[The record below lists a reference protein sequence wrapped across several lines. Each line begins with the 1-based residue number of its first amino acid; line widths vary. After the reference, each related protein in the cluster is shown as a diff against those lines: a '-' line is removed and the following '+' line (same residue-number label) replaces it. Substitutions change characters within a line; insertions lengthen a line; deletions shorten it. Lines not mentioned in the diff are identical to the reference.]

1 MTNFIKIIIFFL
13 FFISKS
19 SYAQKINLVRDAEIE
34 NFLYELSRPLLENIK
49 IDSTNLKFYI
59 DRQKYI
65 NAFVTNG
72 PRIFLTTELLTK
84 TSNINQVVGVIA
96 HELGHV
102 TGGHL
107 NKRAN
112 AYNNSLITS
121 VLSSI
126 LAVGAIAAGA
136 GDAGNAIIL
145 GGQHIGNR
153 QLLSFSRNQESFA
166 DQAAIKL
173 LKSSGYSV
181 NGMYE
186 LFKILEKKERIS
198 SFNPYNLTHPLSRER
213 KRIIEFH
220 LDNNRNHNKN
230 YKLEKKFKLVQ
241 AKLNGFLAS
250 NESLERLYTDN
261 NEEKWYAYAIRYHMN
276 GNKIKALLLI
286 DQCIDSDKKNPYFYE
301 TKGQIYYENGDA
313 VNAIANFKKAL
324 NIKNNEKH
332 FYLAL
337 AKALYLSDNQKN
349 YSISINLLKNYIK
362 LEDFPIEAW
371 HFLALCYGKLQKYSL
386 SSLALTEKFL
396 LLNDLKNAKL
406 QLKRAEQMNNDNDE
420 VNSLI
425 LDLKFLIKQKESK

>member
-13 FFISKS
+13 FFISNF
-19 SYAQKINLVRDAEIE
+19 SYAQKINLVRDAEVE
-34 NFLYELSRPLLENIK
+34 NFLHELSSPILENIK
-49 IDSTNLKFYI
+49 IDTTNLKFYL
-59 DRQKYI
+59 DRQKFI

-84 TSNINQVVGVIA
+84 TQNINQVVGVIA

-136 GDAGNAIIL
+136 GDAGTAIIL

-173 LKSSGYSV
+173 LRSSGYSV

-198 SFNPYNLTHPLSRER
+198 SFNPYSLTHPLSSER

-220 LDNNRNHNKN
+220 LDNDKNSNRNPE
-230 YKLEKKFKLVQ
+230 LEKKFKLVQ
-241 AKLNGFLAS
+241 AKLNGFLAT

-261 NEEKWYAYAIRYHMN
+261 NDEKWYAYAIRHHIK
-276 GNKIKALLLI
+276 GNKTKALSLI
-286 DQCIDSDKKNPYFYE
+286 DKCISSDNKNPYFYE

-313 VNAIANFKKAL
+313 FNAIENFEKAL
-324 NIKNNEKH
+324 SIKKNEKH

-337 AKALYLSDNQKN
+337 AKALYLSHNKKN

-371 HFLALCYGKLQKYSL
+371 HFLALCYGKLQKYSY

-406 QLKRAEQMNNDNDE
+406 QLTRAKKMSNGNNE
-420 VNSLI
+420 INSLI
-425 LDLKFLIKQKESK
+425 LDLEFLIKQKESK

>member
-13 FFISKS
+13 FFISKF

-34 NFLYELSRPLLENIK
+34 NFLYELSKPLLENIK
-49 IDSTNLKFYI
+49 IDSTNLKFYV
-59 DRQKYI
+59 DKQKYI
-65 NAFVTNG
+65 NAFVTTG

-136 GDAGNAIIL
+136 SDAGNAIIL

-186 LFKILEKKERIS
+186 LFKILEKKA
-198 SFNPYNLTHPLSRER
+198 P
-213 KRIIEFH
+213 
-220 LDNNRNHNKN
+220 
-230 YKLEKKFKLVQ
+230 
-241 AKLNGFLAS
+241 GF
-250 NESLERLYTDN
+250 
-261 NEEKWYAYAIRYHMN
+261 
-276 GNKIKALLLI
+276 
-286 DQCIDSDKKNPYFYE
+286 F
-301 TKGQIYYENGDA
+301 
-313 VNAIANFKKAL
+313 
-324 NIKNNEKH
+324 
-332 FYLAL
+332 
-337 AKALYLSDNQKN
+337 
-349 YSISINLLKNYIK
+349 LKNSKILK
-362 LEDFPIEAW
+362 IDF
-371 HFLALCYGKLQKYSL
+371 
-386 SSLALTEKFL
+386 
-396 LLNDLKNAKL
+396 
-406 QLKRAEQMNNDNDE
+406 
-420 VNSLI
+420 
-425 LDLKFLIKQKESK
+425 

>member
-1 MTNFIKIIIFFL
+1 MTNFIKIILFFL
-13 FFISKS
+13 FFISKLC
-19 SYAQKINLVRDAEIE
+19 YAQKINLVRDAEIE
-34 NFLYELSRPLLENIK
+34 NFLHELSDPILQNIK
-49 IDSTNLKFYI
+49 IDTTNLKFFI

-65 NAFVTNG
+65 NAFVTTG

-84 TSNINQVVGVIA
+84 TKNINQVIGVIA

-107 NKRAN
+107 NKRTN

-136 GDAGNAIIL
+136 GEAGNAIIL
-145 GGQHIGNR
+145 GGQHIGKR

-173 LKSSGYSV
+173 LKSAGYSV

-186 LFKILEKKERIS
+186 LFRILEKKERIS
-198 SFNPYNLTHPLSRER
+198 SYNPYNLTHPLSSER

-220 LDNNRNHNKN
+220 LDNDVNKKKN
-230 YKLEKKFKLVQ
+230 YELEKKFKLIQ
-241 AKLNGFLAS
+241 AKLNGFLATD
-250 NESLERLYTDN
+250 ESLRRLYTNSN
-261 NEEKWYAYAIRYHMN
+261 NEKWYAYAIRNHID
-276 GNKIKALLLI
+276 GNKNQALLLI
-286 DQCIDSDKKNPYFYE
+286 DQCINSDPNNPYFYE
-301 TKGQIYYENGDA
+301 TKGQIFYENGDA
-313 VNAIANFKKAL
+313 VNAIENFEKAL
-324 NIKNNEKH
+324 NLKKNEKH

-337 AKALYLSDNQKN
+337 AKALYLSNDQNNFPK
-349 YSISINLLKNYIK
+349 SITLLKNYIK

-371 HFLALCYGKLQKYSL
+371 HFLALSYGKLNKYSL
-386 SSLALTEKFL
+386 SSLALAEKFL

-406 QLKRAEQMNNDNDE
+406 QLKRAEQMNKNSKE
-420 VNSLI
+420 INSLI
-425 LDLKFLIKQKESK
+425 LDLAFLIKQKENK